1 MKAFELV
8 SLRMGTAEYASSLTR
23 IWITVTLAVFGAA
36 YYAGP
41 NLDGFSIGILI
52 VVYAVVVAIVS
63 LLLKQAM
70 DRMIALSEDAAD
82 FRQTEDAY
90 PHVLAHSL
98 MLWPPLLS
106 NTLLVIIPTIY
117 LAYVI
122 YLLKAAAII
131 GF

>member
-1 MKAFELV
+1 MDHGHPG
-8 SLRMGTAEYASSLTR
+8 S
-23 IWITVTLAVFGAA
+23 FGAA

-82 FRQTEDAY
+82 FRQTEDAH